1 MHLTAPALLACLLDS
16 LGVSELK
23 SEERK
28 KRALYAHDKLVKWLH
43 DVYHPHIQL
52 AVHDPKRCT
61 SQVISL
67 DDSDSESGS
76 DESEENWVQAVEAS
90 FGDLS
95 MCDTGETTMSSQ
107 DNPSPPTSSTTN
119 TTKTSPNNDFALT
132 DLVST
137 LSNIVNHF
145 ENDME
150 DPYKSERYHF
160 LRILRIKAQ
169 VHNTKKVDR
178 PMAELGLDVGHHE
191 LQFHEAIQSMPSF
204 PSHYPPPP
212 LPWLSDK
219 GIFETLTPRCLYP
232 RQQSIF
238 DNERLEF
245 LGDTVLETIVTDA
258 IFDKFPKYQP
268 WDLTKLRRKL
278 VTNNFFSFFSDLYGL
293 FDKLRGSRTLHPK
306 RKADVFEAY
315 IGALY
320 RESGH
325 IYTNKWLVELLEPFI
340 FQFAEQI

>member
-1 MHLTAPALLACLLDS
+1 M
-16 LGVSELK
+16 
-23 SEERK
+23 
-28 KRALYAHDKLVKWLH
+28 
-43 DVYHPHIQL
+43 
-52 AVHDPKRCT
+52 HDPKRCT

-107 DNPSPPTSSTTN
+107 DNPSPPTSTTN

-204 PSHYPPPP
+204 PSHYPPPI
-212 LPWLSDK
+212 PWLSDK

-245 LGDTVLETIVTDA
+245 LGDTVLETIVVSWLGCLW
-258 IFDKFPKYQP
+258 IERIQ
-268 WDLTKLRRKL
+268 TKLSSPDRR
-278 VTNNFFSFFSDLYGL
+278 DI
-293 FDKLRGSRTLHPK
+293 R
-306 RKADVFEAY
+306 
-315 IGALY
+315 
-320 RESGH
+320 
-325 IYTNKWLVELLEPFI
+325 
-340 FQFAEQI
+340 QIP